1 MTPLILLVPGAL
13 ALVAGVAI
21 LRSFGP
27 AFRVG
32 RLLASTP
39 VLPLPEVLRLADGP
53 ERYVGVR
60 GRIDA
65 EEPFE
70 DDAHRP
76 LVLQRVRLSL
86 RDAQRWRTVD
96 EQRRAVLFEIRE
108 GLDGLVVDGD
118 ALDEG
123 LVVMPRES
131 IGRAGDVPD
140 RIPTGTPPDR
150 AARLRVEHVSAV
162 DHAIVI
168 GVPRRATDGSV
179 RLGPGRGRPLIL
191 STLEPDEAMRVLAG
205 GDGRRTLAAAIAL
218 GGGLALVSLGLAWA
232 IVAAMTGTAS
242 AASPDPSVAPGGDPR
257 SAGQGPGLVGDPLM
271 AIGLVVAI
279 GLVAAIATYAWVR
292 MRSPAARR

>member
-1 MTPLILLVPGAL
+1 MTPLILLLPGAL
-13 ALVAGVAI
+13 ALIAGVAI

-27 AFRVG
+27 GLRIG

-39 VLPLPEVLRLADGP
+39 VLPLPEVLLMADGP

-76 LVLQRVRLSL
+76 LVLQRVRLAL
-86 RDAQRWRTVD
+86 RDGHGWRTVD
-96 EQRRAVLFEIRE
+96 EQRRAVPFEVRE
-108 GLDGLVVDGD
+108 GLDGLTVDGA

-131 IGRAGDVPD
+131 IGRAGDVPE
-140 RIPTGTPPDR
+140 RLPAGTAGDLS
-150 AARLRVEHVSAV
+150 ARLRVEHVSAV

-168 GVPRRATDGSV
+168 GVPRRTADGTV

-191 STLEPDEAMRVLAG
+191 STLEPDEAMRVLAAG
-205 GDGRRTLAAAIAL
+205 GGRRTLAAAIAL
-218 GGGLALVSLGLAWA
+218 GGGLALVTIGLAWA
-232 IVAAMTGTAS
+232 LLGAATGVAS
-242 AASPDPSVAPGGDPR
+242 AASPEPSVAPGGDPR
-257 SAGQGPGLVGDPLM
+257 SSGQGPGLVGDPLM
-271 AIGLVVAI
+271 AIGLVVLI
-279 GLVAAIATYAWVR
+279 GLAAALATYAWVR
-292 MRSPAARR
+292 LRPPATRG

>member
-1 MTPLILLVPGAL
+1 MTPLILLLPGAL
-13 ALVAGVAI
+13 ALVAGVVL

-27 AFRVG
+27 GFRVG

-39 VLPLPEVLRLADGP
+39 VLPLPDVLALADGP

-60 GRIDA
+60 GRVDA

-76 LVLQRVRLSL
+76 LVLQRRRLAL
-86 RDAQRWRTVD
+86 RDGQAWRTVD
-96 EQRRAVLFEIRE
+96 EQRRAVPFEIRE
-108 GLDGLVVDGD
+108 GLDGLAVDGD

-140 RIPTGTPPDR
+140 GLPAGTPDDR
-150 AARLRVEHVSAV
+150 PARLRVEHVSAV

-168 GVPRRATDGSV
+168 GVPRRTVDGGV

-218 GGGLALVSLGLAWA
+218 GGGLALVTLGLAWA
-232 IVAAMTGTAS
+232 ILGAMTGVAS
-242 AASPDPSVAPGGDPR
+242 AASPEPSVAPGGDPR

-271 AIGLVVAI
+271 AIGLVVVI
-279 GLVAAIATYAWVR
+279 GLAAALATYAWIR
-292 MRSPAARR
+292 LRPPATRR